1 MPKYGATNF
10 TVPALLVVLF
20 IQLAAV
26 LGSIGVTV
34 GVVYVAIHFIHKF
47 W

>member
-1 MPKYGATNF
+1 MPKYGVTNY
-10 TVPALLVVLF
+10 TIPALLAVLF

-26 LGSIGVTV
+26 LGSIGI
-34 GVVYVAIHFIHKF
+34 VYAAVHFIHKF